1 VVRGRVD
8 PPELREEDEPLSDA
22 PLSQSLIG
30 TWRLVS
36 REDRT
41 ASGER
46 RIDPGLGA
54 DPIALLVYDRGGNFA
69 AQFMKR
75 DRQASSPGPA
85 AAAGPNNSRAVGGY
99 DAYFGSYTVD
109 DAAGTV
115 TQRLQ
120 GALSAENV
128 GLVLTRS
135 MRVTG
140 DELVIQLDTASADGT
155 PVVRTLRW
163 TRAG

>member
-1 VVRGRVD
+1 MSG
-8 PPELREEDEPLSDA
+8 A
-22 PLSQSLIG
+22 PLSQALIG
-30 TWRLVS
+30 SWRLVS

-46 RIDPGLGA
+46 RVDPGLGA

-75 DRQASSPGPA
+75 DRGSAPA
-85 AAAGPNNSRAVGGY
+85 ATSASAPNNSQAVGGY

-115 TQRLQ
+115 TQRLV
-120 GALSAENV
+120 GALSAQNV

-135 MRVTG
+135 MEVAG

-163 TRAG
+163 IRAS

>member
-1 VVRGRVD
+1 M
-8 PPELREEDEPLSDA
+8 SDV
-22 PLSQSLIG
+22 PLSQALIG

-41 ASGER
+41 GSGER
-46 RIDPGLGA
+46 RIDPGLGE

-75 DRQASSPGPA
+75 DRRSAPADTSPSA
-85 AAAGPNNSRAVGGY
+85 PNNSQAVGGY

-109 DAAGTV
+109 DAAGSV
-115 TQRLQ
+115 TQRLL

-128 GLVLTRS
+128 GIMLTRS
-135 MRVTG
+135 MRVSG

-163 TRAG
+163 TRAA

>member
-1 VVRGRVD
+1 M
-8 PPELREEDEPLSDA
+8 STA
-22 PLSQSLIG
+22 PLSQALIG

-41 ASGER
+41 AAGER
-46 RIDPGLGA
+46 RIEPGLGP
-54 DPIALLVYDRGGNFA
+54 DPVALLVYDRGGNFA

-75 DRQASSPGPA
+75 DRQAAVAAPA
-85 AAAGPNNSRAVGGY
+85 PTASGAPNNSRAVGGY
-99 DAYFGSYTVD
+99 DAYFGRYTVD

-115 TQRLQ
+115 TQRLE

-128 GLVLTRS
+128 GLVVTRS
-135 MRVTG
+135 MRITG

-163 TRAG
+163 TRAA

>member
-1 VVRGRVD
+1 MPHV
-8 PPELREEDEPLSDA
+8 
-22 PLSQSLIG
+22 PLSQALIG
-30 TWRLVS
+30 TWRLLS

-41 ASGER
+41 ASGEQ

-54 DPIALLVYDRGGNFA
+54 DPIALLVYDRGGHFA

-75 DRQASSPGPA
+75 DRRSVPV
-85 AAAGPNNSRAVGGY
+85 AAGPSTPNNSQAVGGY

-109 DAAGTV
+109 DSAGTV
-115 TQRLQ
+115 TQRLV

-135 MRVTG
+135 MRVSG
-140 DELVIQLDTASADGT
+140 DELVIQLETASADGT
-155 PVVRTLRW
+155 RVVRTLRW
-163 TRAG
+163 ARAA

>member
-1 VVRGRVD
+1 VSGM
-8 PPELREEDEPLSDA
+8 
-22 PLSQSLIG
+22 PLSQTLIG

-46 RIDPGLGA
+46 RIDPALGA

-75 DRQASSPGPA
+75 DRQSAPVATGPSV
-85 AAAGPNNSRAVGGY
+85 PNNSQAVGGY

-115 TQRLQ
+115 TQRLV
-120 GALSAENV
+120 GALSAQNV
-128 GLVLTRS
+128 GMVVTRS
-135 MRVTG
+135 MQVA
-140 DELVIQLDTASADGT
+140 DDALVIQLETASADGT

>member
-1 VVRGRVD
+1 VPDV
-8 PPELREEDEPLSDA
+8 

-46 RIDPGLGA
+46 RVDPGLGA

-75 DRQASSPGPA
+75 DRQSAPA
-85 AAAGPNNSRAVGGY
+85 ATARSGPNNSQAVGGY

-115 TQRLQ
+115 TQRLL

-128 GLVLTRS
+128 GMVLTRS
-135 MRVTG
+135 MQVSG
-140 DELVIQLDTASADGT
+140 GELVIQLDTVSADGT

-163 TRAG
+163 TRAA

>member
-1 VVRGRVD
+1 MSGTR
-8 PPELREEDEPLSDA
+8 
-22 PLSQSLIG
+22 LSQALIG

-41 ASGER
+41 ASGQR
-46 RIDPGLGA
+46 RIEPGLGS
-54 DPIALLVYDRGGNFA
+54 DPVALLIYDRGGNFA

-75 DRQASSPGPA
+75 DRLA
-85 AAAGPNNSRAVGGY
+85 AAAAAAPSPAGTGAPNNSRAVGGY

-109 DAAGTV
+109 DVAGTV
-115 TQRLQ
+115 TQRLE

-163 TRAG
+163 TRAA

>member
-1 VVRGRVD
+1 VSS
-8 PPELREEDEPLSDA
+8 L
-22 PLSQSLIG
+22 PLSQALLG

-46 RIDPGLGA
+46 RIDPALGA

-75 DRQASSPGPA
+75 DRRTDAGVPA
-85 AAAGPNNSRAVGGY
+85 ASGLPNNSRAVGGY

-120 GALSAENV
+120 GALSPENV

-135 MRVTG
+135 MQVSD

-163 TRAG
+163 RRAG

>member
-1 VVRGRVD
+1 V
-8 PPELREEDEPLSDA
+8 SDV
-22 PLSQSLIG
+22 PLSQALIG

-41 ASGER
+41 AAGER
-46 RIDPGLGA
+46 RVDPGLGA
-54 DPIALLVYDRGGNFA
+54 DPVALLVYDRGGNFA

-75 DRQASSPGPA
+75 DRQSAPA
-85 AAAGPNNSRAVGGY
+85 ARGRSAPNNSQAVGGY

-115 TQRLQ
+115 TQRLL

-128 GLVLTRS
+128 GMVLTRS
-135 MRVTG
+135 MQVSG
-140 DELVIQLDTASADGT
+140 DELVIQLDTASADDGT

-163 TRAG
+163 TRAA